1 MGRARREP
9 HPERPLTLDA
19 GALIALEAGDT
30 QVKQLLATAAARGLG
45 IAIPAGVLAQVWRD
59 GRRQVL
65 LARLVRSAGT
75 RVHDLTEDVAKAAG
89 ELCGRAGTSDVID
102 ATVVICVR
110 NQRNGVVVSGDSSDL
125 RRLDSRLH
133 IEPA

>member
-1 MGRARREP
+1 MGRAR
-9 HPERPLTLDA
+9 PELRPEWPLTPDA
-19 GALIALEAGDT
+19 GALIALEAGDPDIRR
-30 QVKQLLATAAARGLG
+30 LLDGTAARGLD

-65 LARLVRSAGT
+65 LARFVRSPGT

-110 NQRNGVVVSGDSSDL
+110 SQRNGVVVSGDSGDL
-125 RRLDSRLH
+125 RRLDPRLT
-133 IEPA
+133 IESI